1 MKVKIKMS
9 VRAIKD
15 AAGVAQ
21 NKVASLGV
29 TGLSLPA
36 DKAEIS
42 RPSASFNPAL
52 QSVWQ
57 GRSADVWLC
66 IC

>member
-1 MKVKIKMS
+1 MS
-9 VRAIKD
+9 VRVIKD

-36 DKAEIS
+36 DTSPVIHDE
-42 RPSASFNPAL
+42 
-52 QSVWQ
+52 Q
-57 GRSADVWLC
+57 
-66 IC
+66 

>member
-1 MKVKIKMS
+1 MS

-36 DKAEIS
+36 DNTSHLKK
-42 RPSASFNPAL
+42 
-52 QSVWQ
+52 
-57 GRSADVWLC
+57 
-66 IC
+66 